1 MPTGYY
7 LYAMILWA
15 VGLQAAGASGL
26 LPAPSGTDRRIARNG
41 KQQGVC
47 RLGRAVRSTSM
58 NTNYQSKTN

>member
-26 LPAPSGTDRRIARNG
+26 LPAPSGI
-41 KQQGVC
+41 
-47 RLGRAVRSTSM
+47 
-58 NTNYQSKTN
+58 Y